1 MTTETVRVEL
11 GTRSYDILIG
21 AGEIARAGD
30 RIAEITKGRP
40 PVIVTDENVAP
51 IHLPALRASLAGAGL
66 NDVSAIVLP
75 AGEATKSFARLE
87 RLCEDILALGVE
99 RSTVLIALGGG
110 VVGDIV
116 GFAASIL
123 LRGLDFIQIPTT
135 LLSQV
140 DSSVGG
146 KTGINT
152 GRGKNLV
159 GAFHQ
164 PRLVV
169 VDTTTLDT
177 LPKREVLA
185 GYAEVVKYGLIRDAA
200 FFDELAAGDAERLI
214 AGAPAAR
221 RRAVAVSCRIKAGIV
236 GADERETADRA
247 LLNLGHTFGHA
258 LEAEMGYDGRVLHGE
273 AVAVGTIMAVDLSV
287 RLGLC
292 PADDLARIRAHFRA
306 VGLPVLP
313 SDLSNVEWSV
323 DRLLD
328 HTTRDKKVKDGRV
341 TFVLTRGIGT
351 AHTERGV
358 DSSLVR
364 AVATDAAAGRV

>member
-30 RIAEITKGRP
+30 RIAEITRGRP

-51 IHLPALRASLAGAGL
+51 IHLPALRASLAAAGL
-66 NDVSAIVLP
+66 NDAHAIVLP

-292 PADDLARIRAHFRA
+292 PADDLAGIRAHFRA
-306 VGLPVLP
+306 VGLPVRP

-328 HTTRDKKVKDGRV
+328 HTTRDKKVKDGRI

-351 AHTERGV
+351 AHTEGGV
-358 DSSLVR
+358 DGSLVR
-364 AVATDAAAGRV
+364 AVVTDAVAGRV

>member
-11 GTRSYDILIG
+11 GARSYDILIG
-21 AGEIARAGD
+21 AGETARAGA
-30 RIAEITKGRP
+30 RIAEITGGRP
-40 PVIVTDENVAP
+40 PVIVTDANVAA
-51 IHLPALRASLAGAGL
+51 IHLPGLRASLAGAGL
-66 NDVSAIVLP
+66 SDVPAIVLP
-75 AGEATKSFARLE
+75 AGEGTKTFAHLE
-87 RLCEDILALGVE
+87 RLCEDVLALGVE

-110 VVGDIV
+110 VIGDIT

-152 GRGKNLV
+152 AWGKNLV

-169 VDTTTLDT
+169 VDTGTLDT

-185 GYAEVVKYGLIRDAA
+185 GYAEVVKYGLIRDPA
-200 FFDELAAGDAERLI
+200 FFDELATGEAERLI
-214 AGAPAAR
+214 AGEPEAR
-221 RRAVAVSCRIKAGIV
+221 RRAVAVSCRIKAEIV
-236 GADERETADRA
+236 GADERENADRA

-258 LEAEMGYDGRVLHGE
+258 FEAAMGYDGRVLHGE
-273 AVAVGTIMAVDLSV
+273 AVAVGTILALDLSV

-292 PADDLARIRAHFRA
+292 PADDPARVRAHFRA
-306 VGLPVLP
+306 VGLPTTP
-313 SDLSNVEWSV
+313 GDLSNAEWDV
-323 DRLLD
+323 DELLG
-328 HTTRDKKVKDGRV
+328 HMTRDKKVKDGRI
-341 TFVLTRGIGT
+341 TFILTRGVGT
-351 AHTERGV
+351 AHTQRGV
-358 DSSLVR
+358 DPARVR
-364 AVATDAAAGRV
+364 AVVADAVAGRV